1 MIKQTQKQANDL
13 RPLKHFT
20 RKHYIKSIAQL
31 GIQLEGWNEEQ
42 MSIKQ
47 GGYYI
52 CNNPI
57 LNTLGRYVWLT
68 KGTANVIN
76 ANAYFA
82 NDKEALAVYEANTIP
97 ITVNDEGLEIIS
109 WTLLKQQLN
118 RKAKAR
124 KMIRGFEM
132 IAEMCGDNVDEWYVC
147 KKPIPTSNIGLKAD
161 VADEFTNGIIETTL
175 ANRLKKAFGLQ
186 KEVA

>member
-1 MIKQTQKQANDL
+1 MIKQTQQQANDT

-20 RKHYIKSIAQL
+20 RKHYIPSIGEI

-47 GGYYI
+47 CGEYI

-57 LNTLGRYVWLT
+57 LNILGRYVWLT

-76 ANAYFA
+76 ANAHFE
-82 NDKEALAVYEANTIP
+82 NDKKALKHMEANTIP
-97 ITVNDEGLEIIS
+97 IYVDDEGLEVIS
-109 WTLLKQQLN
+109 WKLLKQQLS

-124 KMIRGFEM
+124 KMIRGFEL
-132 IAEMCGDNVDEWYVC
+132 IAEKCGDNVDEWYVC
-147 KKPIPTSNIGLKAD
+147 KKPIPTNNLFLHKEDSL
-161 VADEFTNGIIETTL
+161 
-175 ANRLKKAFGLQ
+175 
-186 KEVA
+186 EVA